1 MKLPSDYAR
10 VVCRRL
16 LFPSTDT
23 PPSELYRQAAEQA
36 SVLVLNDFQKLLA
49 LAHANNWTLT
59 QVAEHVEKNSQML
72 SLINAS

>member
-16 LFPSTDT
+16 LFPTTDLA
-23 PPSELYRQAAEQA
+23 PAELYRKAAEEA
-36 SVLVLNDFQKLLA
+36 SALVLSDLQKLLA
-49 LAHANNWTLT
+49 LAHANNWSLN
-59 QVAEHVEKNSQML
+59 QVADHVEKQSQTI

>member
-16 LFPSTDT
+16 LFPATDIA
-23 PPSELYRQAAEQA
+23 PSELYRRAAEEA
-36 SVLVLNDFQKLLA
+36 SILVLNDLQKLLA
-49 LAHANNWTLT
+49 LAHANNWTLN
-59 QVAEHVEKNSQML
+59 QVADHIEKNSQMV